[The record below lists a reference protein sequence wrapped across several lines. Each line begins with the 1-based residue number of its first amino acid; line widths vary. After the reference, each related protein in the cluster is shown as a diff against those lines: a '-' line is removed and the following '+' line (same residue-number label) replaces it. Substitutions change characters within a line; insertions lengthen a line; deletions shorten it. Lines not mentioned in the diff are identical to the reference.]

1 MFDPEKCEF
10 VSMNQQKTE
19 QEIEIDRLKKE
30 NELLRG
36 CIMEICDVVFS
47 G

>member
-10 VSMNQQKTE
+10 VPKNTQKTE
-19 QEIEIDRLKKE
+19 QELTIEQLQAE

-36 CIMEICDVVFS
+36 CIMEICDVVF
-47 G
+47 GE